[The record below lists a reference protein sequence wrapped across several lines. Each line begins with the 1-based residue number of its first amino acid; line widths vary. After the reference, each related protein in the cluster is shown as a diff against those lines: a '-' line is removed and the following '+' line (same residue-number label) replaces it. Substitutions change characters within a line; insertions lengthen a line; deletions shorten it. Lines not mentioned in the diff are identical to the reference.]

1 MRPGNERETH
11 LPAPSGRETGQ
22 TGHAQFAGEFAHLT
36 LDHLVGLPSGLIHRC
51 DDQVLKHLD
60 VGRIDDLPVQDNN
73 VDFDSVDFV
82 LNEFDEQSIEQA
94 VLVKEAVGGTV
105 TVVGVDLIG
114 ELDNVLHLAL
124 AKGADKAVKITA
136 DEPGADSHM
145 QAKWLAEA
153 IKGLGAD
160 LILTGVQASN
170 DLDGQ
175 IGPMI
180 AAHLDMPYIGG
191 ISSVEVSDRTATI
204 NKEFAGGVG
213 AKYSV
218 SLPMVVGVQAASK
231 PPRYAPISK
240 VRQIAQTAT
249 IEKIAPAG
257 QASTALMMK
266 KMAPPVVTGHA
277 EMIEGSPKQVAAKI
291 VELLKSKGLV

>member
-1 MRPGNERETH
+1 MNIVVAIKH
-11 LPAPSGRETGQ
+11 IPSI
-22 TGHAQFAGEFAHLT
+22 A
-36 LDHLVGLPSGLIHRC
+36 
-51 DDQVLKHLD
+51 
-60 VGRIDDLPVQDNN
+60 DDLPVKDNN

-124 AKGADKAVKITA
+124 AKGADRAVKITA

-153 IKGLGAD
+153 IKGLSPDMVFA
-160 LILTGVQASN
+160 GVQASN

-180 AAHLDMPYIGG
+180 AAYLDMPYIGG
-191 ISSVEVSDRTATI
+191 ISSVEAADGTAIVT
-204 NKEFAGGVG
+204 KEFAG
-213 AKYSV
+213 AKEFFITLNS
-218 SLPMVVGVQAASK
+218 
-231 PPRYAPISK
+231 
-240 VRQIAQTAT
+240 
-249 IEKIAPAG
+249 
-257 QASTALMMK
+257 
-266 KMAPPVVTGHA
+266 
-277 EMIEGSPKQVAAKI
+277 
-291 VELLKSKGLV
+291 

>member
-1 MRPGNERETH
+1 MNIVVAIKH
-11 LPAPSGRETGQ
+11 IPSI
-22 TGHAQFAGEFAHLT
+22 A
-36 LDHLVGLPSGLIHRC
+36 
-51 DDQVLKHLD
+51 
-60 VGRIDDLPVQDNN
+60 DDLPVSGNN

-105 TVVGVDLIG
+105 TVVGVDLIE
-114 ELDNVLHLAL
+114 ELDNILHLAI
-124 AKGADKAVKITA
+124 AKGADKAVKVKA

-145 QAKWLAEA
+145 QAKWLSEA
-153 IKGLGAD
+153 IKGLSPDIVFA
-160 LILTGVQASN
+160 GVQASN

-191 ISSVEVSDRTATI
+191 VSSVEVADGTATV

-218 SLPMVVGVQAASK
+218 SLPMVVGVQAAAK

-240 VRQIAQTAT
+240 VRQVAQTAT
-249 IEKIAPAG
+249 IDTVEPSG
-257 QASTALMMK
+257 DASSGLTFK
-266 KMAPPVVTGHA
+266 KMAPPVATGHA
-277 EMIEGSPKQVAAKI
+277 EMIDGSPKEVAAKI
-291 VELLKSKGLV
+291 VELLKSKGLA

>member
-1 MRPGNERETH
+1 MNMVVAIKH
-11 LPAPSGRETGQ
+11 IPSI
-22 TGHAQFAGEFAHLT
+22 A
-36 LDHLVGLPSGLIHRC
+36 
-51 DDQVLKHLD
+51 
-60 VGRIDDLPVQDNN
+60 DDLPVKGNN

-124 AKGADKAVKITA
+124 AKGADKAIKITA
-136 DEPGADSHM
+136 DEPGADSRT
-145 QAKWLAEA
+145 QAKWLTEA
-153 IKGLGAD
+153 IKGLSPDIVFA
-160 LILTGVQASN
+160 GVQASN

-180 AAHLDMPYIGG
+180 AAYLDVPYIGG
-191 ISSVEVSDRTATI
+191 VSSVEVADHTAII

-249 IEKIAPAG
+249 IEKVAPAG
-257 QASTALMMK
+257 EVNTGLVMK

-277 EMIEGSPKQVAAKI
+277 EMIQGSSKEVAAKI
-291 VELLKSKGLV
+291 VELLKSKGLA

>member
-1 MRPGNERETH
+1 MNIVVAIKH
-11 LPAPSGRETGQ
+11 IPSI
-22 TGHAQFAGEFAHLT
+22 A
-36 LDHLVGLPSGLIHRC
+36 
-51 DDQVLKHLD
+51 
-60 VGRIDDLPVQDNN
+60 DDLPVKGNN

-124 AKGADKAVKITA
+124 AKGADKAVKITV
-136 DEPGADSHM
+136 DDPGADSHQ
-145 QAKWLAEA
+145 QAKWLAEEA
-153 IKGLGAD
+153 IKGMSAD
-160 LILTGVQASN
+160 IVFAGVQASN

-180 AAHLDMPYIGG
+180 AAYLDMPYIGG
-191 ISSVEVSDRTATI
+191 VSSVEAADGIAIVT
-204 NKEFAGGVG
+204 KEFAGGNAG
-213 AKYSV
+213 KYSV

-240 VRQIAQTAT
+240 VRQVAQTAT
-249 IEKIAPAG
+249 IEKVAPAG
-257 QASTALMMK
+257 EVSAGLTMK

-277 EMIEGSPKQVAAKI
+277 EMIEGSSKEVAAKI
-291 VELLKSKGLV
+291 VELLKSRGLA

>member
-1 MRPGNERETH
+1 MNIVVAIKH
-11 LPAPSGRETGQ
+11 IPSI
-22 TGHAQFAGEFAHLT
+22 A
-36 LDHLVGLPSGLIHRC
+36 
-51 DDQVLKHLD
+51 
-60 VGRIDDLPVQDNN
+60 DDLPVKGNN
-73 VDFDSVDFV
+73 IDFDSVDFV

-94 VLVKEAVGGTV
+94 VLVKESVGGTV

-153 IKGLGAD
+153 IKGLSPD
-160 LILTGVQASN
+160 LIFAGVQASN

-180 AAHLDMPYIGG
+180 AAYLDMPYIGG
-191 ISSVEVSDRTATI
+191 VSLVEAADGTAIVT
-204 NKEFAGGVG
+204 KEFSGGNAG
-213 AKYSV
+213 KYSV
-218 SLPMVVGVQAASK
+218 TLPMVVGVQAAAK

-240 VRQIAQTAT
+240 VRQVAQTAT
-249 IEKIAPAG
+249 IEKVAPAG
-257 QASTALMMK
+257 DGTGAGLTMK
-266 KMAPPVVTGHA
+266 KMAPPLVTGHA
-277 EMIEGSPKQVAAKI
+277 EMIEGSSKEVATKI
-291 VELLKSKGLV
+291 VELLKSKGLA

>member
-1 MRPGNERETH
+1 MNIVVAIKH
-11 LPAPSGRETGQ
+11 IPSI
-22 TGHAQFAGEFAHLT
+22 A
-36 LDHLVGLPSGLIHRC
+36 
-51 DDQVLKHLD
+51 
-60 VGRIDDLPVQDNN
+60 DDLPVKGNN
-73 VDFDSVDFV
+73 VDFESVDFV

-124 AKGADKAVKITA
+124 AKGADKAVKVTA
-136 DEPGADSHM
+136 DDPAADSHM

-153 IKGLGAD
+153 IKGMSAD
-160 LILTGVQASN
+160 LIFAGVQASN

-180 AAHLDMPYIGG
+180 AAHLDIPYIGG
-191 ISSVEVSDRTATI
+191 VSSVEVSGDTATV
-204 NKEFAGGVG
+204 NKEFAGGFG
-213 AKYSV
+213 ARYAV
-218 SLPMVVGVQAASK
+218 SLPMVAGIQAASK

-240 VRQIAQTAT
+240 VRQVAQTAT
-249 IEKIAPAG
+249 IEKVAPVG
-257 QASTALMMK
+257 DVSSGLSFK
-266 KMAPPVVTGHA
+266 KMAPPTVTGHA
-277 EMIEGSPKQVAAKI
+277 EMIGGSSKEVAAKI